1 MTEARKIV
9 ALSNMLT
16 MKDAVLLS
24 GSGSNPKF
32 VRPGV

>member
-1 MTEARKIV
+1 MTTLIMA
-9 ALSNMLT
+9 AFTTMLA
-16 MKDAVLLS
+16 MKEPALLS